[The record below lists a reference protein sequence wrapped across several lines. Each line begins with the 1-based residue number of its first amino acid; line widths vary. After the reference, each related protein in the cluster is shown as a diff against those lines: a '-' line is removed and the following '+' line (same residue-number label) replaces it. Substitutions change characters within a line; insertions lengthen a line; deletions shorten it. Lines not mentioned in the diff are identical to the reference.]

1 MEILWIIQS
10 VFRTAAKFL
19 KYLPYTINIVLIED
33 FFTQRLVPFNGL
45 QWINNIEK
53 KPVDRP
59 KPQLQ
64 LKYDM
69 VFFLSRN
76 KVCFIIAS

>member
-19 KYLPYTINIVLIED
+19 KCLPYTINIVLIED

-45 QWINNIEK
+45 Q
-53 KPVDRP
+53 
-59 KPQLQ
+59 
-64 LKYDM
+64 
-69 VFFLSRN
+69 
-76 KVCFIIAS
+76 

>member
-19 KYLPYTINIVLIED
+19 KYLPNTINIVLIED

-53 KPVDRP
+53 NQPVDRP

-69 VFFLSRN
+69 V
-76 KVCFIIAS
+76 CFSFSE

>member
-33 FFTQRLVPFNGL
+33 FSTQRLVPFNGL

-53 KPVDRP
+53 NQPVDRP

-69 VFFLSRN
+69 VFFS
-76 KVCFIIAS
+76 FSE

>member
-45 QWINNIEK
+45 Q
-53 KPVDRP
+53 
-59 KPQLQ
+59 
-64 LKYDM
+64 
-69 VFFLSRN
+69 
-76 KVCFIIAS
+76 

>member
-53 KPVDRP
+53 NPVDRP

-69 VFFLSRN
+69 VFFS
-76 KVCFIIAS
+76 FSE